1 MPLIDRHPGPR
12 TDEMPGVL
20 GSRFE
25 ALFLD
30 ALVVVA
36 VVFVFGYVAGTLI
49 GLSGGGGLSGV
60 IAVVFGS
67 PVVLLLY
74 QTVFEGYYGR
84 TVGKAARGLVVVTED
99 GEPVSWSGAILRNV
113 LRLIDALPAL
123 YIIGIVAAFVSDH
136 NQRLG
141 DIVGSTVVAY
151 TAD

>member
-1 MPLIDRHPGPR
+1 MPLIDRHPDPR

-36 VVFVFGYVAGTLI
+36 VMFVFGYVAGTLV
-49 GLSGGGGLSGV
+49 GLPGGGAPSGIV
-60 IAVVFGS
+60 AVTFGS
-67 PVVLLLY
+67 PVMLLLY

-84 TVGKAARGLVVVTED
+84 TVGKAARGLVIVTED
-99 GEPVSWSGAILRNV
+99 GEPVSWSGAILRNI
-113 LRLIDALPAL
+113 LRLVDALPAL
-123 YIIGIVAAFVSDH
+123 YIIGIVAASISDH
-136 NQRLG
+136 NQRVG
-141 DIVGSTVVAY
+141 DIVGSTVVTY

>member
-1 MPLIDRHPGPR
+1 MPLIDRHPDPR

-36 VVFVFGYVAGTLI
+36 VVFVFGYVAGTLV
-49 GLSGGGGLSGV
+49 GLPGAPSGIV
-60 IAVVFGS
+60 AITFGS
-67 PVVLLLY
+67 PVMLLLY

-84 TVGKAARGLVVVTED
+84 TVGKAARGLVIVTED
-99 GEPVSWSGAILRNV
+99 GEPVSWSGAILRNI
-113 LRLIDALPAL
+113 LRLVDALPAL
-123 YIIGIVAAFVSDH
+123 YIIGIVAASISDH
-136 NQRLG
+136 NQRVG